1 MSKYE
6 KLFERFI
13 KVPTDFTWDELKKI
27 LSSFGYSEISKGK
40 TAGSR
45 KKFVDMEGNLI
56 LLHKPHPTSIRAYRT
71 CPQYVAQ
78 RCRQRQAVPDS
89 ATHSS
94 ARRQGRDAD
103 RLSRSLTR
111 NRTAGQ

>member
-56 LLHKPHPTSIRAYRT
+56 LLHKPHPTNIVKKYALK
-71 CPQYVAQ
+71 QVIEN
-78 RCRQRQAVPDS
+78 
-89 ATHSS
+89 
-94 ARRQGRDAD
+94 
-103 RLSRSLTR
+103 LTEK
-111 NRTAGQ
+111 GKIKK